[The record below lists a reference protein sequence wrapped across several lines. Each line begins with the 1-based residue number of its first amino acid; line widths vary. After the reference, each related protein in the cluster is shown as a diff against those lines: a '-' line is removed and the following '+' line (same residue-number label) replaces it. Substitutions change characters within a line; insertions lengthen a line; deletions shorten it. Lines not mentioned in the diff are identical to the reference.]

1 MERMIT
7 ENGGLSFREAQTEIL
22 SIQSQWQQDTVF
34 VTLRGRLQQSVFVG
48 VLDELRAF
56 SAAKCH
62 VVLDLEKLDAISS
75 AGMNAL
81 RLLQEEMDSRALGQ
95 TLQIKNVQHAV
106 YQQMTGCGL
115 HAILDIE
122 PLPQ

>member
-22 SIQSQWQQDTVF
+22 GIQSQRKQDTVF
-34 VTLRGRLQQSVFVG
+34 VKLHGRLQQNVFVG

-56 SAAKCH
+56 SAVKCH
-62 VVLDLEKLDAISS
+62 VVINLENLDVISP

-81 RLLQEEMDSRALGQ
+81 RLLQEEMDSRVLGQ
-95 TLQIKNVQHAV
+95 TLQIKNVQHTV
-106 YQQMTGCGL
+106 YEQMTACGL

-122 PLPQ
+122 PMPL